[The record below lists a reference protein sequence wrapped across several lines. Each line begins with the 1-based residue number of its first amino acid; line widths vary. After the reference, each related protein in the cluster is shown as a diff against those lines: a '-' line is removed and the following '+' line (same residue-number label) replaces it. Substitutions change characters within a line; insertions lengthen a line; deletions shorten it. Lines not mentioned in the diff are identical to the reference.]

1 MTEKDFSQ
9 GAAWMKGEIMPIGEA
24 AIPVTDWGLTHS
36 DITYDVVHVW
46 DGRFFRMADYLERFE
61 RSMEK
66 VRLSVEQDREDMRRI
81 LHQMVGR
88 SGLERAYVSLVAS
101 RGQPSVPGSRD
112 PRLCENYFYAW
123 CVPFVWVFLEEVLPR
138 GAHLKIADSA
148 SRISPNSIDPTAK
161 NYHWGDFTQGLF
173 EAKEAGFDNTLLLD
187 SDGHVTEGP
196 GFNVLMIKD
205 GKVSTPRQGVL
216 EGITRKVAMEIC
228 AHHGLEVAVDDIP
241 VEQFLEADEVFA
253 TTTGGG
259 PVAISRINDRV
270 FSNDAPGEIT
280 RQINETYWQ
289 WHEDPTMSEVVD
301 VNY

>member
-1 MTEKDFSQ
+1 MADKDFSK
-9 GAAWMKGEIMPIGEA
+9 GAAWMAGEIMPVNEA

-46 DGRFFRMADYLERFE
+46 DGRFFRINDYLERFE

-66 VRLSVEQDREDMRRI
+66 CRLSVEQDREDIRRI

-88 SGLERAYVSLVAS
+88 SGLQRSYVSLVAT

-112 PRLCENYFYAW
+112 PRMCDNYFYAW
-123 CVPFVWVFLEEVLPR
+123 NVPFVWVFLEDVLAR
-138 GAHLKIADSA
+138 GAHLKIAETVARINPSA
-148 SRISPNSIDPTAK
+148 IDPTAK

-173 EAKEAGFDNTLLLD
+173 EAKEAGYDNTLLLD
-187 SDGHVTEGP
+187 VDGNVTEGP
-196 GFNVLMIKD
+196 GFNVFMIKD
-205 GKVSTPRQGVL
+205 GKVRTPRAGVL

-228 AHHGLEVAVDDIP
+228 DHHGIEVSVDDIP
-241 VEQFLEADEVFA
+241 LEEFLEADEVFG

-259 PVAISRINDRV
+259 PVPISRINDRV

-280 RQINETYWQ
+280 RRLNNTYWE
-289 WHEDPTMSEVVD
+289 WHNDPTMSEAID
-301 VNY
+301 PNY